1 MGFVV
6 DIYYT
11 IIFEPLLNGLV
22 FLVNIIPFHDV
33 GLAVIVLTL
42 IVRFITF
49 PLNHKAIVTQTK
61 IKQLEPEIKQLK
73 EKFKKD
79 SQEQAKKIMELYKV
93 HGINPLSGFLTL
105 IIQIPLIIAL
115 YSVFRA
121 GINFDIS
128 HLYSFITV
136 PENIHTIFLGLFDM
150 TQRSYVLA
158 FLTGASQFIQMRLAI
173 PPIKKTTSSKPSF
186 KEDFARNMNIQMR
199 YIMPIFIVFIVAQF
213 TSAIALYWTTMNI
226 FAIIHE
232 AIVRKKA
239 KKIISQKDGKP
250 NSNNQIINRSNA

>member
-1 MGFVV
+1 MGFIA

-11 IIFEPLLNGLV
+11 IIFEPLLNVLV
-22 FLVNIIPFHDV
+22 FLIGAIPFHSV
-33 GLAVIVLTL
+33 GLAVVLLTL
-42 IVRFITF
+42 AVRFITF

-61 IKQLEPEIKQLK
+61 IKQLEPEIKDIK

-79 SQEQAKKIMELYKV
+79 SQEQARKTMALYKS

-105 IIQIPLIIAL
+105 LIQIPVIIAL

-121 GINFDIS
+121 GVNFDLS

-136 PENIHTIFLGLFDM
+136 PENLNTVFLGIFDM
-150 TQRSYVLA
+150 SQKSYALA
-158 FLTGASQFIQMRLAI
+158 FLTGASQFIQMRLAL
-173 PPIKKTTSSKPSF
+173 PPIKKSASSKPGF

-199 YIMPIFIVFIVAQF
+199 YIMPVFIIFIAAQF

-226 FAIIHE
+226 FAIVHE

-239 KKIISQKDGKP
+239 NKILVENGKS
-250 NSNNQIINRSNA
+250 NTNNQIINRSNA

>member
-1 MGFVV
+1 MGFIA

-22 FLVNIIPFHDV
+22 FLIKVIPFRSV
-33 GLAVIVLTL
+33 GLAVILLTL

-49 PLNHKAIVTQTK
+49 PLNHRAIVTQTK
-61 IKQLEPEIKQLK
+61 IKQLEPEIKNIK

-79 SQEQAKKIMELYKV
+79 TQEQARKIMELYKS
-93 HGINPLSGFLTL
+93 HGVNPFSGFLTL
-105 IIQIPLIIAL
+105 LIQIPVIIAL

-121 GINFDIS
+121 GVNFDLS
-128 HLYSFITV
+128 HIYSFITV
-136 PENIHTIFLGLFDM
+136 PENINTMFLGIFNM
-150 TQRSYVLA
+150 SEKSYILA
-158 FLTGASQFIQMRLAI
+158 FLTGASQFIQMRLAL
-173 PPIKKTTSSKPSF
+173 PPIKKSASSQPSF

-199 YIMPIFIVFIVAQF
+199 YIMPIFIIFIVSRF
-213 TSAIALYWTTMNI
+213 TSAIAVYWTTMNI

-239 KKIISQKDGKP
+239 KKILAENGKP
-250 NSNNQIINRSNA
+250 NSNNQIINRRND